1 MKTRINIFL
10 TLLLAF
16 IFVGCSPKV
25 VSSISTPYTPLSED
39 QEVLV
44 LETYDELP
52 TEAIILGTVKIGDT
66 GFTASSNGTY
76 DEVLRLAK
84 EQARKAGGNA
94 IKINQHQTPDFYS
107 SVHRIFADILY
118 IEDPSSIV
126 TTQESILSDH
136 PDYAVL
142 YFYRLSGMGPLINYD
157 VSIDETK
164 VFRAKINTKAEV
176 KVYEEGDYEIWGR
189 TEAKSS
195 IPLHIVP
202 GHDYYI
208 RCSVTMGA
216 FLGRPLI
223 EQVSAAKG
231 REQFSSIID
240 AE

>member
-52 TEAIILGTVKIGDT
+52 TEAIILRTVKI
-66 GFTASSNGTY
+66 
-76 DEVLRLAK
+76 DEVLRLTK

-126 TTQESILSDH
+126 TTQENILSDH

-195 IPLHIVP
+195 IPVHIVP
-202 GHDYYI
+202 GH
-208 RCSVTMGA
+208 A

-240 AE
+240 SE